1 MTTNEISAAIL
12 AAMKAMRFLRY
23 NIPQELAYYIRPLSS
38 TDAKILQN
46 LHLEFKRGN
55 WTDDDTDALICIK
68 AKAELLAQQLEDLLL
83 TNDYTIGRSADGEK
97 KVVCSK
103 TPLGRRILFTW
114 QLPEYEEY
122 DGGLLSQQSEE
133 EFLADVMS
141 GKYDDKYD
149 KEYLSN
155 MYVEHE
161 LHEGC
166 DPHCGASVGDGHFFI
181 ERRLVSGDEET
192 ETEPSDLS
200 IV

>member
-1 MTTNEISAAIL
+1 MTTNEISSAIL

-23 NIPQELAYYIRPLSS
+23 NIPEELANIIRPLSS

-55 WTDDDTDALICIK
+55 WTDEDTEALVSIK

-83 TNDYTIGRSADGEK
+83 ANDYTIGWSADDEK
-97 KVVCSK
+97 KVVRSK
-103 TPLGRRILFTW
+103 TPLGRRIIFTW

-133 EFLADVMS
+133 EFLANVMS
-141 GKYDDKYD
+141 GMYDDKYD

-155 MYVEHE
+155 MYVKRE

-166 DPHCGASVGDGHFFI
+166 DPDCGASVGDGHYFI
-181 ERRLVSGDEET
+181 DKDITSDEEES
-192 ETEPSDLS
+192 ETNVSNLR